1 MMKIFSLLNRERV
14 RARME
19 AGSKKKVLECLSEA
33 LSASL
38 TTHNTEQ
45 IFDQLIARERLG
57 STGLGAGVALPHCRL
72 AGIEAPMGA
81 LATLTDAIDYDSPDN
96 EPVDLVF
103 ALIVP
108 DSADEE
114 HLQLLARLAELFMQ
128 KEMCDQIR
136 NAQTADEVLSLIHQ
150 WQQHAAA

>member
-1 MMKIFSLLNRERV
+1 
-14 RARME
+14 ME
-19 AGSKKKVLECLSEA
+19 AGSKKKVLECLSGA

-38 TTHNTEQ
+38 TTHTTEQ

-57 STGLGAGVALPHCRL
+57 STGLGVGVALPHCRL

-81 LATLTDAIDYDSPDN
+81 LATLTDAIDYGSPDN

-114 HLQLLARLAELFMQ
+114 HLQLLAQLAELFMQ

>member
-1 MMKIFSLLNRERV
+1 
-14 RARME
+14 ME

-38 TTHNTEQ
+38 TTHTTEQ

-57 STGLGAGVALPHCRL
+57 STGLGVGVALPHCRL

-114 HLQLLARLAELFMQ
+114 HLQLLAQLAELFMQ

>member
-1 MMKIFSLLNRERV
+1 
-14 RARME
+14 ME
-19 AGSKKKVLECLSEA
+19 AGSKKKVLECLSGA

-38 TTHNTEQ
+38 TTHTTEQ

-57 STGLGAGVALPHCRL
+57 STGLGVGVALPHCRL

-114 HLQLLARLAELFMQ
+114 HLQLLAQLAELFMQ

-136 NAQTADEVLSLIHQ
+136 NAQTADKVLSLIHQ

>member
-1 MMKIFSLLNRERV
+1 MKIFSLLNRERV

-38 TTHNTEQ
+38 TTHTTEQ

-57 STGLGAGVALPHCRL
+57 STGLGVGVALPHCRL

-114 HLQLLARLAELFMQ
+114 HLQLLAQLAELFMQ

>member
-1 MMKIFSLLNRERV
+1 MKIFSLLNRERV

-19 AGSKKKVLECLSEA
+19 AGSKKKVLECLSGA

-38 TTHNTEQ
+38 TTHTTEQ

-57 STGLGAGVALPHCRL
+57 STGLGVGVALPHCRL

-114 HLQLLARLAELFMQ
+114 HLQLLAQLAELFMQ